1 MDNFDCCCTGD
12 KPGKGRYCCNNC
24 NTCLDLDSIDK
35 CPPCPS
41 CGNTD
46 FQKVTNIFIL

>member
-1 MDNFDCCCTGD
+1 MDMKDYCTTGE
-12 KPGKGRYCCNNC
+12 KPGRGRYCCNNC
-24 NTCLDLDSIDK
+24 GTYLILDSIDK

-46 FQKVTNIFIL
+46 FEKK